1 MTILRLSGFLY
12 GEQIRASVFEPL
24 LADRH
29 QELTADRSLA
39 LRLRWWFAIVSAMMC
54 ALPRAA
60 FGQLRAAFVF
70 DVAVRAT
77 AFFALAFALQWALG
91 ARLGPRSGARAW
103 PPSFTTT
110 FLFIIIPVIWRL
122 RGEGIP
128 VHQQRLLTF
137 LFSTACIAVAVIS
150 VAPNAAL
157 GAAIVLATAWLTFR
171 SWKLYTASANGT
183 SPLGPWLAQSTPRA
197 RLWSPARRSNSRSA
211 SRCGGRGGR
220 ATT

>member
-1 MTILRLSGFLY
+1 
-12 GEQIRASVFEPL
+12 
-24 LADRH
+24 
-29 QELTADRSLA
+29 
-39 LRLRWWFAIVSAMMC
+39 MMC

-77 AFFALAFALQWALG
+77 AFFALAFALQWFLG

-157 GAAIVLATAWLTFR
+157 GAAIVLATAWLTFS

-183 SPLGPWLAQSTPRA
+183 LPLGPWLATIYPACAIVVASAPIKLA
-197 RLWSPARRSNSRSA
+197 LGIALWRPWWPGDNLITYIVGAVIALSA
-211 SRCGGRGGR
+211 AGWDIGEAPYRKFLR
-220 ATT
+220 